1 MNFILTSIGI
11 GLLIWWV
18 MTHYKEGLDSTPM
31 DVVQS
36 QQGEIESINNQLK
49 NLTINETVIK
59 DLQDSADT
67 VTDQINTLQS
77 TMPDPQVKKY
87 AQE

>member
-1 MNFILTSIGI
+1 MNFILTIIGI
-11 GLLIWWV
+11 GLLLWWT

-31 DVVQS
+31 DVIQS

-67 VTDQINTLQS
+67 VTDQINTLQ
-77 TMPDPQVKKY
+77 TNMPDPQVKKY

>member
-11 GLLIWWV
+11 GLLVWWV

-36 QQGEIESINNQLK
+36 QQGEIESIRDKLSK
-49 NLTINETVIK
+49 LTINETVIK

-67 VTDQINTLQS
+67 VTDQINTLQAN
-77 TMPDPQVKKY
+77 MPDPQVKKY